1 MGLDDRISF
10 EEQERAVTDS
20 FRGRG
25 ITRRQF
31 AALTASALGSFTLV
45 EACGGSEAVADDGRI
60 AARPKTGARVSESGM
75 HALAF
80 GDKRDATIQVPPG
93 AGDAPLPLLV
103 LLHGA
108 GGSAAGILRR
118 LGKAADEAGVAV
130 LAPDSRGT
138 TWDAIEGNYGRDVVF
153 LNRALERVFDTVAVD
168 PRRIAIGGFSDGA
181 SYAVSLGLINGDLF
195 AKIAAFSPGFI
206 VPRQPHGRPRVF
218 ISHGTEDQI
227 LPYDQ
232 CGRRIASD
240 LERLQYD
247 VTFRDFRGGHEI
259 PADIAAAGMK
269 WLAEPVS

>member
-1 MGLDDRISF
+1 MKHRYAG
-10 EEQERAVTDS
+10 AP
-20 FRGRG
+20 

-31 AALTASALGSFTLV
+31 GVLTAGVVASLTFV
-45 EACGGSEAVADDGRI
+45 EACSGSEAIADDGRI
-60 AARPKTGARVSESGM
+60 TARPKTGATTSARGTR
-75 HALAF
+75 ALQL
-80 GDKRDATIQVPPG
+80 GGKRDATLQIPANG
-93 AGDAPLPLLV
+93 GDAPLPLLV

-118 LGKAADEAGVAV
+118 LGKAADDAAVAV

-138 TWDAIEGNYGRDVVF
+138 TWDAVEGNYGRDVVF
-153 LNRALERVFDTVAVD
+153 LNQALERVFGMVAVD

-227 LPYDQ
+227 LPFDQ
-232 CGRRIASD
+232 CGRQIASD
-240 LERLQYD
+240 LKRLQYD

-259 PADIAAAGMK
+259 PPDIAAAGMK
-269 WLAEPVS
+269 WLAEPMG

>member
-1 MGLDDRISF
+1 MRHHDHGSR
-10 EEQERAVTDS
+10 
-20 FRGRG
+20 

-31 AALTASALGSFTLV
+31 AAVTAGAFASLTFV
-45 EACGGSEAVADDGRI
+45 EACGGTEASVDDGRI
-60 AARPKTGARVSESGM
+60 AARPKTAVKTAERGT
-75 HALAF
+75 HPLAL
-80 GDKRDATIQVPPG
+80 GDKRDAMVQLPAG
-93 AGDAPLPLLV
+93 AGDTPLPLLV

-130 LAPDSRGT
+130 LAPDSRGS
-138 TWDAIEGNYGRDVVF
+138 TWDAVEGSYGRDVVF

-168 PRRIAIGGFSDGA
+168 PRRVAIGGFSDGA

-195 AKIAAFSPGFI
+195 GRIAAFSPGFI

-227 LPYDQ
+227 LPFDQ

-240 LERLQYD
+240 LKRLQYD

-259 PADIAAAGMK
+259 PPDIAAAGMK

>member
-1 MGLDDRISF
+1 MKHHDWG
-10 EEQERAVTDS
+10 APM
-20 FRGRG
+20 
-25 ITRRQF
+25 TRRQF
-31 AALTASALGSFTLV
+31 GALAAATFASLTAV
-45 EACGGSEAVADDGRI
+45 DACGGTEPIAADGRI
-60 AARPKTGARVSESGM
+60 AARPKTGIKTSERGT
-75 HALAF
+75 HALEL
-80 GDKRDATIQVPPG
+80 GGKRDAMLQIPAS

-118 LGKAADEAGVAV
+118 LGRAADEAGVAV

-138 TWDAIEGNYGRDVVF
+138 TWDVIEGSYGRDVVF
-153 LNRALERVFDTVAVD
+153 LNQALERVFDTVAVD

-195 AKIAAFSPGFI
+195 GKIAAFSPGFI

-227 LPYDQ
+227 LPFDQ
-232 CGRRIASD
+232 CGRQIASD
-240 LERLQYD
+240 LKRLQYD

-259 PADIAAAGMK
+259 PPDIAAAGMK

>member
-1 MGLDDRISF
+1 MRHPYRDPR
-10 EEQERAVTDS
+10 
-20 FRGRG
+20 

-31 AALTASALGSFTLV
+31 GALTVSALASLTFA
-45 EACGGSEAVADDGRI
+45 EACGGSEAAADDGRI
-60 AARPKTGARVSESGM
+60 AARPKPGVKTAQGGT
-75 HALAF
+75 HALEL
-80 GDKRDATIQVPPG
+80 GDKRDATLQIPAS
-93 AGDAPLPLLV
+93 AGDAGLPLLV

-130 LAPDSRGT
+130 LAPDSRGS
-138 TWDAIEGNYGRDVVF
+138 TWDVIDGSYGRDVVF
-153 LNRALERVFDTVAVD
+153 LNRALDRVFETVAVD
-168 PRRIAIGGFSDGA
+168 PRRVAIGGFSDGA

-195 AKIAAFSPGFI
+195 AKIAAFSPGFV

-227 LPYDQ
+227 LPFDR
-232 CGRRIASD
+232 CGRQIASD
-240 LERLQYD
+240 LKRLQYD

-259 PADIAAAGMK
+259 PPDVAAAGMR

>member
-1 MGLDDRISF
+1 MHHDAGAR
-10 EEQERAVTDS
+10 
-20 FRGRG
+20 

-31 AALTASALGSFTLV
+31 GACTAGAFVSLTCV
-45 EACGGSEAVADDGRI
+45 DACGGSEAAGDGRI
-60 AARPKTGARVSESGM
+60 TARPKPGVKATAEGGAR
-75 HALAF
+75 ALGL
-80 GDKRDATIQVPPG
+80 GDKRDATLQIPAKAADG
-93 AGDAPLPLLV
+93 PLPLLL

-138 TWDAIEGNYGRDVVF
+138 TWDAVDGSYGRDVVF

-168 PRRIAIGGFSDGA
+168 PRRIAVGGFSDGA

-195 AKIAAFSPGFI
+195 GKIAAFSPGFI

-227 LPYDQ
+227 LPFDQ
-232 CGRRIASD
+232 CGKQIASD
-240 LERLQYD
+240 LKRLQYD

-259 PADIAAAGMK
+259 PADIAAAAMR
-269 WLAEPVS
+269 WLAEPAP

>member
-1 MGLDDRISF
+1 MKHQSPG
-10 EEQERAVTDS
+10 
-20 FRGRG
+20 GR

-31 AALTASALGSFTLV
+31 GALAASALASMTLV
-45 EACGGSEAVADDGRI
+45 EACGGSEAAVDDGRI
-60 AARPKTGARVSESGM
+60 AARPKTGVRTAQHGTHSLG
-75 HALAF
+75 L
-80 GDKRDATIQVPPG
+80 GDKRDATLQIPAT
-93 AGDAPLPLLV
+93 AGDTPLPLLL

-138 TWDAIEGNYGRDVVF
+138 TWDAIEGNYSRDVVF
-153 LNRALERVFDTVAVD
+153 LNRALERVFETVAVD
-168 PRRIAIGGFSDGA
+168 ARRIAVGGFSDGA

-195 AKIAAFSPGFI
+195 GKIAAFSPGFI

-232 CGRRIASD
+232 CGRQIASD
-240 LERLQYD
+240 LKRLQYD

-259 PADIAAAGMK
+259 PPDIAAAGMK

>member
-1 MGLDDRISF
+1 MKPHLLGSR
-10 EEQERAVTDS
+10 
-20 FRGRG
+20 
-25 ITRRQF
+25 ITRRHF
-31 AALTASALGSFTLV
+31 GALTAGALASLTCV
-45 EACGGSEAVADDGRI
+45 EACSGSAAAADDGRI
-60 AARPKTGARVSESGM
+60 GARPKTAVKTAERGT
-75 HALAF
+75 HALGL
-80 GDKRDATIQVPPG
+80 GDKRDATLQIPG
-93 AGDAPLPLLV
+93 SASDAPLPLLL

-130 LAPDSRGT
+130 IAPDSRGT
-138 TWDAIEGNYGRDVVF
+138 TWDAVDGSYGRDVVF
-153 LNRALERVFDTVAVD
+153 VNRALERVFDTVAVD

-195 AKIAAFSPGFI
+195 GKIAAFSPGFI
-206 VPRQPHGRPRVF
+206 VPRQPHGRPSVF

-232 CGRRIASD
+232 CGRQIASD
-240 LERLQYD
+240 LKRLQYD

-259 PADIAAAGMK
+259 PPDIATAGMK